1 MFAKNIKKE
10 EKNKI
15 SNSFTRLDLLT
26 KLRVVIYSVFVLST
40 IAIILLIV
48 NSWAI
53 GASLAIISYLMVLVL
68 TIKLLIIKKL

>member
-10 EKNKI
+10 EKNKK

>member
-10 EKNKI
+10 EKNKK

-40 IAIILLIV
+40 LAIVLLVV
-48 NSWAI
+48 NSWAF

>member
-1 MFAKNIKKE
+1 MFAKTIKKE
-10 EKNKI
+10 EKNKKP
-15 SNSFTRLDLLT
+15 NSFTRLDLLT